1 MARGRTVVL
10 EMIQTNLQAQHRIT
24 HILKTLKISSS
35 TYYGYC
41 HWQPSKTARRRQL
54 IKQQLLAIWLK
65 YPMYGYP
72 RLTIAPLPIKRSK
85 S

>member
-10 EMIQTNLQAQHRIT
+10 DMIQANLKAQHRIT

-41 HWQPSKTARRRQL
+41 HWKPSKTARRRQL
-54 IKQQLLAIWLK
+54 IKQ
-65 YPMYGYP
+65 
-72 RLTIAPLPIKRSK
+72 
-85 S
+85 